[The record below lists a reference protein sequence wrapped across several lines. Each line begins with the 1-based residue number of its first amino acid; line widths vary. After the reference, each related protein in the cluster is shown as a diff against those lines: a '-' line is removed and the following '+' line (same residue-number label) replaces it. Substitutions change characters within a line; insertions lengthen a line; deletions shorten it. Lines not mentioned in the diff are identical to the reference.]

1 MIAWQGLIK
10 VTPFDMPLSLSFP
23 ASPARRR
30 PPDLL
35 YAADDKLPW
44 GALAVLAAQHAATA
58 MAFLSYVLVT
68 AKIAHLDASGT
79 QAMLTMTLIGMA
91 ITSGLQAW
99 GGRFGSGLLLV
110 HVPNPFVISFVA
122 AIVAAYGPGAMIM
135 VALVYG
141 GVTLAVAPL
150 VSRMRP
156 LFPPTV
162 LGAVIVMGGLSLVE
176 SAVRHSLGL
185 NAQWQINI
193 YSVLISAATL
203 AVIVTL
209 SIWGGRRLGLMAL
222 LLGILVGVGLAA
234 ALGQIADLQPLRDA
248 ALLAL
253 PSVPMPVFKADV
265 VSLVALGLIA
275 VLTQLDTL
283 GNVSMMDK
291 MEDADWKRVNM
302 RAVAGGIRANGIGDL
317 VAGVLGGFPT
327 CSSST
332 NIALAHATHS
342 TARWVGLA
350 TAAILAVAA
359 FMPKV
364 TVSLMLIPAPVLGA
378 IELYAASFLI
388 VAGFELVASRAMDSR
403 ATFSVGLA
411 ICAGLSIMLMPEM
424 MQAIPAQWRTLFGN
438 GFVVAGL
445 LVIGLNMLFRLGTAR
460 SAQKTLN
467 AQSADLHQE
476 ITSFVEMRGAAW
488 GARRNVVQR
497 AAMAALEAAEVI
509 AASGGRELQ
518 AIRGSFDEFNFDL
531 ELLHS
536 GAPLQLTHKPV
547 AGVAAV
553 DLAGLLDADDDA
565 LDNALAQVSGLLL
578 RHLADR
584 VRVVEGG
591 GSAAGSAPAALSAL
605 QLHFEH

>member
-1 MIAWQGLIK
+1 
-10 VTPFDMPLSLSFP
+10 
-23 ASPARRR
+23 
-30 PPDLL
+30 
-35 YAADDKLPW
+35 
-44 GALAVLAAQHAATA
+44 
-58 MAFLSYVLVT
+58 
-68 AKIAHLDASGT
+68 
-79 QAMLTMTLIGMA
+79 
-91 ITSGLQAW
+91 
-99 GGRFGSGLLLV
+99 
-110 HVPNPFVISFVA
+110 
-122 AIVAAYGPGAMIM
+122 
-135 VALVYG
+135 
-141 GVTLAVAPL
+141 
-150 VSRMRP
+150 
-156 LFPPTV
+156 
-162 LGAVIVMGGLSLVE
+162 
-176 SAVRHSLGL
+176 
-185 NAQWQINI
+185 
-193 YSVLISAATL
+193 
-203 AVIVTL
+203 
-209 SIWGGRRLGLMAL
+209 
-222 LLGILVGVGLAA
+222 
-234 ALGQIADLQPLRDA
+234 
-248 ALLAL
+248 
-253 PSVPMPVFKADV
+253 
-265 VSLVALGLIA
+265 
-275 VLTQLDTL
+275 
-283 GNVSMMDK
+283 
-291 MEDADWKRVNM
+291 
-302 RAVAGGIRANGIGDL
+302 
-317 VAGVLGGFPT
+317 
-327 CSSST
+327 
-332 NIALAHATHS
+332 
-342 TARWVGLA
+342 
-350 TAAILAVAA
+350 
-359 FMPKV
+359 
-364 TVSLMLIPAPVLGA
+364 
-378 IELYAASFLI
+378 
-388 VAGFELVASRAMDSR
+388 MDSR

-584 VRVVEGG
+584 VRAVE
-591 GSAAGSAPAALSAL
+591 GSAAGSTPVALSAL